1 MRSLELGRVC
11 GVEGNDDQF
20 VVYSFRM
27 VCDERVIYMEIGL
40 NLKRLLLKFGVIF
53 KFNLNFPY
61 L

>member
-1 MRSLELGRVC
+1 MRRLKLGRVC

-40 NLKRLLLKFGVIF
+40 NLKRLLMKFGGIF
-53 KFNLNFPY
+53 EFNLNFPY